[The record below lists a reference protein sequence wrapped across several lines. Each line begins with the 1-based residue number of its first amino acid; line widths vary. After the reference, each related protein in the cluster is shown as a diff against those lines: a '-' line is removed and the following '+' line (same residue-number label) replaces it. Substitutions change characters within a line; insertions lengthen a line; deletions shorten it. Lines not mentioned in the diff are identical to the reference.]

1 MIRINYDYYIDTDG
15 RNYILCKDYHK
26 TEKRVMPDG
35 REAEFRVFD
44 TLGYYG
50 TLSGALRGLSGILS
64 MKKISEGEY
73 TLSEAVEEIRKINK
87 GLSDLLERYEDDL
100 K

>member
-1 MIRINYDYYIDTDG
+1 MIRINDDYYIDTDG

-64 MKKISEGEY
+64 MKRISEGGVRAA
-73 TLSEAVEEIRKINK
+73 SAVLMN
-87 GLSDLLERYEDDL
+87 
-100 K
+100 

>member
-1 MIRINYDYYIDTDG
+1 MIRIDDDYYIDSDG
-15 RNYILCKDYHK
+15 KNYIVCRDLHKIAHRKNDDGTVTDY
-26 TEKRVMPDG
+26 PD
-35 REAEFRVFD
+35 FQPI
-44 TLGYYG
+44 GYYG
-50 TLSGALRGLSGILS
+50 SLSGAVRGLSGHLA
-64 MKKISEGEY
+64 MKAFSEGDY